1 MKNMKIVIRPEEEA
15 DFFKVERLTREAFWN
30 LYKPG
35 CDEHYTAHKLRSS
48 LDFIKSL
55 DFVAEKDG
63 FIVGSIMYTKSYV
76 ENEKAERI
84 ETATFG
90 PFCVH
95 PKYQRLGIGTK
106 LIEYTKE
113 LVLIKGYPAIIIL
126 GDPHNYCKHGFKTG
140 KDFNI
145 STMDGKYPSGLLV
158 LELKKGVFNDHKW
171 KFKESN
177 SYEVTMKE
185 VELFDKKF
193 PLKSKEYKYSQD
205 LFSIMIRSYVE

>member
-1 MKNMKIVIRPEEEA
+1 MNIVIRPEEET
-15 DFFKVERLTREAFWN
+15 DFIKVEELTREAFWN
-30 LYKPG
+30 LYRPG

-48 LDFIKSL
+48 LDFIKDL
-55 DFVAEKDG
+55 DFVAETDG
-63 FIVGSIMYTKSYV
+63 HIVGSIMYTKSYV
-76 ENEKAERI
+76 ENEEAERI

-95 PKYQRLGIGTK
+95 PEYQRLGIGSMLIDRTK
-106 LIEYTKE
+106 DIVIE
-113 LVLIKGYPAIIIL
+113 KGYPAIIIL

-158 LELKKGVFNDHKW
+158 LELKKGIFDDHKW
-171 KFKESN
+171 KFKSSD
-177 SYEVTMKE
+177 SYEVDME
-185 VELFDKKF
+185 DVELFDKKF
-193 PLKSKEYKYSQD
+193 PSKNKEYKYSQD